1 MNSDLPLVS
10 IVVAS
15 YNNSKYLEECLDSAV
30 NQTYPNIEIII
41 ADDCSNDDSR
51 EIAQIF
57 ANQYDKITLI
67 FREKNIGAC
76 ANMNDAILNYAS
88 GKYIKVLDSD
98 DYLDINCITNL
109 VEKIESDSNR
119 YAFAYGKAQLYR
131 FETSGKVLLNV
142 IGKQTDFLGLY
153 CQRENLIPAIT
164 VLFRKDKF
172 IEVGGYNPKIVI
184 GDYYMWLS
192 LSSNNEFVFC
202 DKVVGFYQ
210 VGVSHS
216 ISQNH
221 IKMRS
226 AQILILTV
234 IFNLNKDKVPPEVY
248 FYEVSRQPV
257 LYDESEI
264 YFLLKKNQRV
274 LSLKKYV
281 FNLLSFIKY
290 RRSRLLITF
299 FPKLFASY
307 FR

>member
-1 MNSDLPLVS
+1 MKNDFPLVS

-15 YNNSKYLEECLDSAV
+15 YNNGKYLEECLDSAV

-172 IEVGGYNPKIVI
+172 IEVGGYNPDIIV

-192 LSSNNEFVFC
+192 LSSDNEFIFC
-202 DKVVGFYQ
+202 NKVVGFYQ
-210 VGVSHS
+210 VDVSGS
-216 ISQNH
+216 ISKSVD
-221 IKMRS
+221 KMRY
-226 AQILILTV
+226 AVILILCSIYDNNKNKV
-234 IFNLNKDKVPPEVY
+234 SSLDFINSVQHQCSSFWEGKCYEQLSISKALALKIFVRKFML
-248 FYEVSRQPV
+248 
-257 LYDESEI
+257 
-264 YFLLKKNQRV
+264 FLFTKRFRFMV
-274 LSLKKYV
+274 
-281 FNLLSFIKY
+281 SFIIKM
-290 RRSRLLITF
+290 I
-299 FPKLFASY
+299 

>member
-1 MNSDLPLVS
+1 MNNNFPLVS
-10 IVVAS
+10 LVVAS
-15 YNNSKYLEECLDSAV
+15 YNNGKYLEECLNSAI

-109 VEKIESDSNR
+109 VEKIESDSNK

-164 VLFRKDKF
+164 VLFRRDKF
-172 IEVGGYNPKIVI
+172 IEVGGYNPKIVV

-216 ISQNH
+216 ISKSVD
-221 IKMRS
+221 KMKY
-226 AQILILTV
+226 AVILILCS
-234 IFNLNKDKVPPEVY
+234 IYEKNKNKISSFEFIDSVQQQCSSFWEGKCYEQLSISKVLALKT
-248 FYEVSRQPV
+248 FIKKFI
-257 LYDESEI
+257 L
-264 YFLLKKNQRV
+264 FLFTKKFRFIV
-274 LSLKKYV
+274 
-281 FNLLSFIKY
+281 SFIVK
-290 RRSRLLITF
+290 LI
-299 FPKLFASY
+299 

>member
-10 IVVAS
+10 ILVAS
-15 YNNSKYLEECLDSAV
+15 YNNGKYLEECLDSAV

-164 VLFRKDKF
+164 VLFRRDKF
-172 IEVGGYNPKIVI
+172 IEVGGYNPEIVV
-184 GDYYMWLS
+184 GDYYMWLN
-192 LSSNNEFVFC
+192 LSSNNEFIFC

-210 VGVSHS
+210 IGVSHS
-216 ISQNH
+216 ISKSVD
-221 IKMRS
+221 KMRY
-226 AQILILTV
+226 AVILILCSIYDNNKNKV
-234 IFNLNKDKVPPEVY
+234 SSLDFINSVQHQCSSFWEGKCYEQLSISKALALKIFVRKFML
-248 FYEVSRQPV
+248 
-257 LYDESEI
+257 
-264 YFLLKKNQRV
+264 FLFTKRFRFMV
-274 LSLKKYV
+274 
-281 FNLLSFIKY
+281 SFIIKM
-290 RRSRLLITF
+290 I
-299 FPKLFASY
+299 